1 MATQLVVT
9 APLVIGKTS
18 DGKDLYLYQGAS
30 AAEQSKEW
38 RERHLRDGLIGE
50 REVKARAMPTDSA
63 PGADAPVPEAP
74 AEDDAF
80 LAQNADV
87 IKAQASGVDEERR
100 ARLAELEAGGKNRT
114 TVLAALRGEG

>member
-1 MATQLVVT
+1 MATKLVVT

-30 AAEQSKEW
+30 AEGQSKEW
-38 RERHLRDGLIGE
+38 RERHLRDELIGE
-50 REVKARAMPTDSA
+50 REVQEREMPTGTPSGVAA
-63 PGADAPVPEAP
+63 PPPEVP

-80 LAQNADV
+80 LDQNADV

-100 ARLAELEAGGKNRT
+100 ARLVELEVAGKNRT
-114 TVLAALRGEG
+114 TVLAALRGE